1 MTTEVGHHHHVS
13 PEDLTSVEAH
23 IADILD
29 SIRPLPPTQ
38 LGITEAEGCVLA
50 EDITA
55 SRPLPPFDNSAMD
68 GYALIASDVAGASK
82 DSPAT
87 LRVSGEVAAGDTG
100 AYAVTPGSALIITTG
115 AMLPGGAD
123 AVVPVEDTDG
133 GVARVAIRTAVEPG
147 HAVRFSGGDARQGEV
162 LLRRGTRLGPMQ
174 IAVLAASG
182 HARAEVYPRPRVVV
196 VSTGNELVEPGHSLP
211 PGKIWDSNSF
221 MLTAAARE
229 AGCLA
234 FRHGPVPD
242 DPLEMLPAIED
253 QLLRADL
260 LVTSGGV
267 SMGGRHDVV
276 KDTLSRLGTITFR
289 KVAMQPGMPQGFGT
303 IGEDSTPDLHPARQP
318 GQRLR
323 VVPAVRAGRAGR
335 PAGTA
340 GPAAALGARE
350 GDRPPALPA
359 GTAVVPA
366 RGTEPPGRHG
376 RPAVRAGLPPGRHA
390 RPGQRADRRARV
402 GRAAERGRRRR
413 GTVPAMSAELTH
425 LDETGQ
431 ARMVDVSGKE
441 VTARTARASGRVLLS
456 AEAVA
461 ALRSRQVPK
470 GDALAVARIAGIQ
483 GAKKTPDL
491 IPLCHPIGLHGVTVE
506 LTVTDEGV
514 EITAVTR
521 TADRTGVEMEALTS
535 VSVAALALIDMV
547 KAIDPAAVI
556 TDVRV
561 DEKAGGKNGPWHRR

>member
-13 PEDLTSVEAH
+13 PDDLTSVEAH

-55 SRPLPPFDNSAMD
+55 RRPLPPFDNSAMD

-82 DSPAT
+82 DSPVT

-115 AMLPGGAD
+115 AKLPGGAD

-133 GVARVAIRTAVEPG
+133 GVARVAIRTPAEPG

-162 LLRRGTRLGPMQ
+162 LLPRGTRLGPMQ

-196 VSTGNELVEPGHSLP
+196 VSTGNELVEPGHSLL

-234 FRHGPVPD
+234 FRHGPVSD
-242 DPLEMLPAIED
+242 DPLEMMPAIED

-276 KDTLSRLGTITFR
+276 KETLSRLGTITFR

-303 IGEDSTPDLHPARQP
+303 IGEDSTPIFTLP
-318 GQRLR
+318 GNPVSAYVSFQLF
-323 VVPAVRAGRAGR
+323 VL
-335 PAGTA
+335 
-340 GPAAALGARE
+340 AALGALQGQPGR
-350 GDRPPALPA
+350 RLPSVRA
-359 GTAVVPA
+359 TVTAPLHS
-366 RGTEPPGRHG
+366 PPGR
-376 RPAVRAGLPPGRHA
+376 RSYL
-390 RPGQRADRRARV
+390 
-402 GRAAERGRRRR
+402 RGVLNPTD
-413 GTVPAMSAELTH
+413 GTVAPLS
-425 LDETGQ
+425 GQ
-431 ARMVDVSGKE
+431 GSHQVATLGK
-441 VTARTARASGRVLLS
+441 AN
-456 AEAVA
+456 
-461 ALRSRQVPK
+461 
-470 GDALAVARIAGIQ
+470 
-483 GAKKTPDL
+483 
-491 IPLCHPIGLHGVTVE
+491 
-506 LTVTDEGV
+506 
-514 EITAVTR
+514 
-521 TADRTGVEMEALTS
+521 
-535 VSVAALALIDMV
+535 ALIVVPEWVVQLKEGDDAEV
-547 KAIDPAAVI
+547 LCLP
-556 TDVRV
+556 
-561 DEKAGGKNGPWHRR
+561 